1 MVDHT
6 DAEAHNVTWD
16 SYVRFTLTILLTL
29 PMQVLPCYHCF
40 PLPDLDASLH
50 SSYYFGDPK
59 FTSLRRFAPNV
70 LGIAAHLGSLHTGW
84 GRYRDRAPFGG
95 ASH

>member
-1 MVDHT
+1 MRHYHCFPLPDLDVSLYHRFPLPDL
-6 DAEAHNVTWD
+6 DA
-16 SYVRFTLTILLTL
+16 SL
-29 PMQVLPCYHCF
+29 YHCF

-50 SSYYFGDPK
+50 SSYYFGDSR